1 MFLLGQAAVTVGMPY
16 TGWVPA
22 ARFVEAAAALT
33 VAYLA
38 VEILLL
44 PQAAGRWV
52 VAGVLGGF
60 HGLYLHLFLLTTGY
74 AAGLV
79 LGGAA
84 LAEVFAVALLGL
96 LFSRLAR
103 VAGALRPLRVSASA
117 LLVFGMVWFFLR
129 LRG

>member
-1 MFLLGQAAVTVGMPY
+1 
-16 TGWVPA
+16 
-22 ARFVEAAAALT
+22 LT

-44 PQAAGRWV
+44 PQAGARWI

-60 HGLYLHLFLLTTGY
+60 HGLYFHLFLQNTGY
-74 AAGLV
+74 ARGFV
-79 LGGAA
+79 LLGAA
-84 LAEVFAVALLGL
+84 LAQVAAIAVLAFGL
-96 LFSRLAR
+96 SRLAR
-103 VAGALRPLRVSASA
+103 AARAFRPIQISASA